1 MISIQGMEFFAYHG
15 CSAEEQKTG
24 NNFLVDFYLKTDL
37 NKASTTDNL
46 TDTIDYQTVYLLI
59 KKEMEI
65 KSKLLEHVARR
76 ILDSVCKT
84 FPLIEEAK
92 VRITKIN
99 PQFGGK
105 IHDVSIM
112 LSTKDI
118 KKL

>member
-15 CSAEEQKTG
+15 CSEEEQKTG

-37 NKASTTDNL
+37 NKASITDDL

-65 KSKLLEHVARR
+65 KSGLLEHVTRR
-76 ILDSVCKT
+76 ILDSVCKK
-84 FPLIEEAK
+84 FPLIGEAK
-92 VRITKIN
+92 VRITKLN

-105 IHDVSIM
+105 VHNVSVT
-112 LSTKDI
+112 LSTKDV